1 MTLTDECGRSGLCA
15 GRNESQGTQL
25 SGVLNLI
32 DLAGSERLKQSE
44 AKGDRLKETQVRFPT
59 PSFVDPLKLSLVT
72 RRASPSVSERVCV
85 LLSC

>member
-1 MTLTDECGRSGLCA
+1 MWSGLCA

-44 AKGDRLKETQVRFPT
+44 AKGDRLKETQVRSPE
-59 PSFVDPLKLSLVT
+59 FVDPLKLSLVT
-72 RRASPSVSERVCV
+72 RRAASPSVSERVCV

>member
-1 MTLTDECGRSGLCA
+1 MWSGLCA

-44 AKGDRLKETQVRFPT
+44 AKGDRLKETQVRFP

-72 RRASPSVSERVCV
+72 RRASPSVSKRVCV